1 MTAPTLHDLATAV
14 LTGSARDADI
24 KALAARVLEES
35 AQWRQ
40 REHRIRGLEAD
51 LVQARARVRELEEV
65 LQLALGDLGASAGI
79 ASLDHTE
86 RVECGACNGMGF
98 GRPLV
103 VGENDIVEP
112 TCAACGGTGARR

>member
-1 MTAPTLHDLATAV
+1 MTAPTIHDLATAV
-14 LTGSARDADI
+14 LTGAARHADV

-65 LQLALGDLGASAGI
+65 VL
-79 ASLDHTE
+79 
-86 RVECGACNGMGF
+86 
-98 GRPLV
+98 
-103 VGENDIVEP
+103 
-112 TCAACGGTGARR
+112 